1 MTDDRNRRR
10 GKEGPGASPG
20 VDPPA
25 DPEAGVHDPVRDPGP
40 VPGPDGAGAP
50 APGDAPGPDD
60 PVSVPD
66 GSTAGEPAGAGDH
79 SGPSTPRPERDALD
93 GAAEAGRYADSGS
106 EARTARRPVTTTSVV
121 LSAVLPGAGHL
132 SAGML
137 ARGVGLLVSWV
148 ALLGAAWL
156 GRDTLMGPPAALDEW
171 IAATTLVLALMAVW
185 GLALRDLVRRRAS
198 SRAAVASAGQPPDE
212 DSGDSQWAIAARH
225 FRRNG
230 LAMAGLVVVVLLYL
244 VALLAP
250 LIAPYDP
257 IAQGNLVR
265 DSYLGP
271 HASHWLGTDQFARDM
286 LSRIIYGAR
295 ISLAIGFIAVAIAI
309 VLGSLLGAIAG
320 YLGGKLDA
328 LLMRFTDMVMA
339 FPRLVLL
346 IMIIALFDPT
356 IGLIIAV
363 LGLTQ
368 WPGTA
373 RLVRGEVLSL
383 REQEYVQAARALG
396 FGRSRIILRHLIPNV
411 LAPVIVAATLGIG
424 NTIVLEA
431 GLSFLGLGVQPPTP
445 SWGTLVADGRQN
457 LIGAWWVATFPGLAI
472 VVTVLAFNLV
482 GDGLRDA
489 LDPRLRS

>member
-1 MTDDRNRRR
+1 MTDEARRR
-10 GKEGPGASPG
+10 DRDRRGDADLAHERDTAAMTGPGGAPDPGPGSPRTEQR
-20 VDPPA
+20 PA
-25 DPEAGVHDPVRDPGP
+25 DPEAGLPEPIG
-40 VPGPDGAGAP
+40 GIAPDAAATAPDLEAPRGAP
-50 APGDAPGPDD
+50 AWALAL
-60 PVSVPD
+60 SV
-66 GSTAGEPAGAGDH
+66 
-79 SGPSTPRPERDALD
+79 
-93 GAAEAGRYADSGS
+93 
-106 EARTARRPVTTTSVV
+106 
-121 LSAVLPGAGHL
+121 VLPGAGHL
-132 SAGML
+132 AAGWPV
-137 ARGVGLLVSWV
+137 RGAAVLLTWG
-148 ALLGAAWL
+148 ALLGVAWL
-156 GRDTLMGPPAALDEW
+156 GWDIAFGPPAAVDEW
-171 IAATTLVLALMAVW
+171 VAVMTLAAVILLVW
-185 GLALRDLVRRRAS
+185 GLPLRHLLAVRAHA
-198 SRAAVASAGQPPDE
+198 AAVEAGTAGE
-212 DSGDSQWAIAARH
+212 GRAGDSQWAIAARH

-230 LAMAGLVVVVLLYL
+230 LAMAGLVVVLLLYL
-244 VALLAP
+244 VAVLAP
-250 LIAPYDP
+250 LIAPFDP
-257 IAQGNLVR
+257 IAQGDLVR
-265 DSYLGP
+265 DSYMAPG
-271 HASHWLGTDQFARDM
+271 SEHWLGTDQFARDM
-286 LSRIIYGAR
+286 MSRIIYGAR
-295 ISLAIGFIAVAIAI
+295 ISLAIGLIAVVIAI

-320 YLGGKLDA
+320 YLGGKLDSA
-328 LLMRFTDMVMA
+328 LMRFTDMVMA

-346 IMIIALFDPT
+346 IMIIALFDPSIT
-356 IGLIIAV
+356 LIILV

-383 REQEYVQAARALG
+383 REQEYIQAARALG

>member
-1 MTDDRNRRR
+1 MTDRDWGREREQAPPMTE
-10 GKEGPGASPG
+10 GGPGPLAPF
-20 VDPPA
+20 DRPP
-25 DPEAGVHDPVRDPGP
+25 DPESGLPEAAH
-40 VPGPDGAGAP
+40 ALAP
-50 APGDAPGPDD
+50 RPSEEPEPGDAPARPGAA
-60 PVSVPD
+60 
-66 GSTAGEPAGAGDH
+66 TAGL
-79 SGPSTPRPERDALD
+79 AL
-93 GAAEAGRYADSGS
+93 
-106 EARTARRPVTTTSVV
+106 SV
-121 LSAVLPGAGHL
+121 VLPGAGHL
-132 SAGML
+132 IAGSVVWG
-137 ARGVGLLVSWV
+137 ATLLVSWG
-148 ALLGAAWL
+148 ALLGVAWL
-156 GRDTLMGPPAALDEW
+156 GWDVLTGPPAALDEW
-171 IAATTLVLALMAVW
+171 VAAATVVAGLALVW
-185 GLALRDLVRRRAS
+185 GLAFRGMWRARRAALEAAAGGMGEDA
-198 SRAAVASAGQPPDE
+198 RA
-212 DSGDSQWAIAARH
+212 GDSQWAIATRH
-225 FRRNG
+225 FRRNT
-230 LAMAGLVVVVLLYL
+230 LAMAGLVAIVLLYL

-250 LIAPYDP
+250 LIAPFDP
-257 IAQGNLVR
+257 IAQGDLVR
-265 DSYLGP
+265 GSYVGP
-271 HASHWLGTDQFARDM
+271 SAENWLGTDQFARDM

-320 YLGGKLDA
+320 YLGGWLDSV
-328 LLMRFTDMVMA
+328 LMRFTDMVMA

-346 IMIIALFDPT
+346 IMIIALFDPSIT
-356 IGLIIAV
+356 LIILV

-396 FGRSRIILRHLIPNV
+396 FGPSRIILRHLIPNV

-431 GLSFLGLGVQPPTP
+431 GLSFLGMGVQPPTP